1 MSEQYQDYDS
11 LGDQVGDGSPDQLY
25 SGVTGSDGT
34 GHIQDGPQESVIRLP
49 RVSQHGDDDE
59 DVLKDLANGEAA
71 REQGHLSIP
80 EGTTAEEA
88 GVGNTPNQDRQAADN
103 ALKEEIKSPSTSEK
117 EEIDESC
124 DTIPQMEPPQETD
137 ITKASLESHV
147 DTVEGGPLSS
157 QDTCPEDL
165 GESSE
170 EIDADISPNWKV
182 NQLAKPVELQE
193 EVHVSSEEHNGKQYH
208 EDTSEDNDGEW
219 GGETAV
225 SDELTPP
232 IEALLVDRTKHFQ
245 PREDSYTNGTESEE
259 TPVENHDKLL
269 DTLVFTPNDQE
280 EVIEQP
286 FVEIA
291 AESFSVEAPLPRPRP
306 SVSVYQVEVD
316 ANKPING
323 EVKPSDVLDMQGGDT
338 EEHIHTVSEVKETPR
353 KRASG
358 IPVSRAPLP
367 KAHGEEKHETDSQEK
382 GAQTSSP
389 SPAKHS
395 NNRTSTIPKKSPSTS
410 TLTQKKSSS
419 STGPPIRSPAQRTTP
434 VTSRL
439 SGTTTCS
446 YKAKDGG
453 LESTAVKQVASRSPA
468 NVSRIP
474 SKTPTVPKT
483 PPSAVR
489 RDQRKPPASMGKT
502 ERESPKSGE
511 RSGYS
516 SPGSP
521 GTPTNRSRTPST
533 QTPPTRE
540 PKKVAVI
547 RTPPKS
553 PASGK
558 SRLQPVPSSAPL
570 PDLKNVRSKI
580 GSIDNIRHQP
590 GGGKVQIVH
599 KKVDLS
605 NIQSKCG
612 SKDNLKHAP
621 GGGAVQITHKPVDL
635 KHVTSKCGSMANIH
649 HKPGGGNVEVKSEK
663 LDFKEKVQSKIGSL
677 DNVTHTPGGG
687 TKKIE
692 SHKLNFRENA
702 KAKTD
707 HGAEIVYKSPNPS
720 GDTSP
725 RRLSNVSSS
734 GSINMADSP
743 QLSMLADAVSA
754 SLAKQGL

>member
-103 ALKEEIKSPSTSEK
+103 AL
-117 EEIDESC
+117 
-124 DTIPQMEPPQETD
+124 
-137 ITKASLESHV
+137 
-147 DTVEGGPLSS
+147 
-157 QDTCPEDL
+157 
-165 GESSE
+165 
-170 EIDADISPNWKV
+170 
-182 NQLAKPVELQE
+182 
-193 EVHVSSEEHNGKQYH
+193 
-208 EDTSEDNDGEW
+208 
-219 GGETAV
+219 
-225 SDELTPP
+225 
-232 IEALLVDRTKHFQ
+232 
-245 PREDSYTNGTESEE
+245 
-259 TPVENHDKLL
+259 
-269 DTLVFTPNDQE
+269 
-280 EVIEQP
+280 
-286 FVEIA
+286 
-291 AESFSVEAPLPRPRP
+291 
-306 SVSVYQVEVD
+306 
-316 ANKPING
+316 
-323 EVKPSDVLDMQGGDT
+323 
-338 EEHIHTVSEVKETPR
+338 
-353 KRASG
+353 
-358 IPVSRAPLP
+358 

-687 TKKIE
+687 TKK
-692 SHKLNFRENA
+692 REKGKEEQT
-702 KAKTD
+702 KASQ
-707 HGAEIVYKSPNPS
+707 SP
-720 GDTSP
+720 
-725 RRLSNVSSS
+725 SNGLYQGPPAPLPEETEVP
-734 GSINMADSP
+734 G
-743 QLSMLADAVSA
+743 LLAVQSD
-754 SLAKQGL
+754 